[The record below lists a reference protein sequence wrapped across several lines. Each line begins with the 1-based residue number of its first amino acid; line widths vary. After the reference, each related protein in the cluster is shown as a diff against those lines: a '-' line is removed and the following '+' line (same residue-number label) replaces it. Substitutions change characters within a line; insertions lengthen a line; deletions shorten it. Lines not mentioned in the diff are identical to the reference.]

1 MKKYVL
7 ILALTL
13 YAAPTEAGEALITR
27 VRGSVLTIDAGAEG
41 GLIKGLS
48 VDIVR
53 PPGEAIIHPIT
64 GEDLGAPELVIG
76 RGEISKTSNRAAN
89 VQVEPGLLLSV
100 RPGDIARFTT
110 PQEEML
116 MDQER
121 SVVTQEKN
129 QETHQGFR
137 NEISRLTRS
146 IKSVQGRIGGLEQMM
161 KRVERVE
168 EGFRVQLRGINGD
181 MNVMK
186 EDIAD
191 LKEAVSLMGAVPIAG
206 LDEEGVQEPVDLS
219 SAESVGQIRQI
230 VQDVLDESQIG
241 MAPLESEELA
251 LPDETS
257 LDMASDE
264 DESEETTEEEPFYMQ
279 TWFFL
284 LFGVLGILL
293 VAAYFY
299 MRFMGGGDEDE
310 ELEEDDLIDDDDGD
324 DDDDDDDIDLDDLD
338 LDEEDDIVVEETS

>member
-13 YAAPTEAGEALITR
+13 YAVPTQAGEALITR
-27 VRGSVLTIDAGAEG
+27 VRGSVLTIDAGAEAG
-41 GLIKGLS
+41 IIKGLS
-48 VDIVR
+48 VNIVR
-53 PPGEAIIHPIT
+53 PPGEAVIHPIT
-64 GEDLGAPELVIG
+64 GENLGAPELVIG

-110 PQEEML
+110 PDEEML

-121 SVVTQEKN
+121 SVATQEKN
-129 QETHQGFR
+129 QEEHQGFR
-137 NEISRLTRS
+137 NDISRLTRS
-146 IKSVQGRIGGLEQMM
+146 IKSVQGRIGGLENMM

-168 EGFRVQLRGINGD
+168 EGFRVQLRGINSD

-186 EDIAD
+186 EDIVD

-206 LDEEGVQEPVDLS
+206 LDQEELQEPVDLS
-219 SAESVGQIRQI
+219 SEESVGQIRQI
-230 VQDVLDESQIG
+230 VQDVLGEAQVG
-241 MAPLESEELA
+241 MTPVGREELE

-257 LDMASDE
+257 LDMSYDG
-264 DESEETTEEEPFYMQ
+264 DESEEGAEEAPFYTQ

-284 LFGVLGILL
+284 LFGVIGIILI
-293 VAAYFY
+293 AAYFY
-299 MRFMGGGDEDE
+299 MRFMRGSDEGE
-310 ELEEDDLIDDDDGD
+310 EMEEEVDHDDDDE
-324 DDDDDDDIDLDDLD
+324 IDLDDLD

>member
-13 YAAPTEAGEALITR
+13 YAVPTEAGEALITR

-53 PPGEAIIHPIT
+53 PPGEAVIHPIT
-64 GEDLGAPELVIG
+64 GENLGAPELIIG

-89 VQVEPGLLLSV
+89 VQVGPGLLLSV
-100 RPGDIARFTT
+100 RPGDLARFTT
-110 PQEEML
+110 PEEEML

-121 SVVTQEKN
+121 SVATQEKN
-129 QETHQGFR
+129 QEEHQGFR
-137 NEISRLTRS
+137 NDISRLTRS
-146 IKSVQGRIGGLEQMM
+146 IKSVQGRIGGLENMM

-168 EGFRVQLRGINGD
+168 EGFRVQLRGINSD

-206 LDEEGVQEPVDLS
+206 LDGEEVQEPVDLS
-219 SAESVGQIRQI
+219 SEESVGQIRQI
-230 VQDVLDESQIG
+230 VQDVIGESQIG
-241 MAPLESEELA
+241 MAPLESEDLK
-251 LPDETS
+251 LPDEAS
-257 LDMASDE
+257 LDMSSDE
-264 DESEETTEEEPFYMQ
+264 NESEEGPEEEPFYTQ

-284 LFGVLGILL
+284 LFGAIGILL
-293 VAAYFY
+293 IAAYLY
-299 MRFMGGGDEDE
+299 MRFMRGNDEDKEVE
-310 ELEEDDLIDDDDGD
+310 EEVDHDDDDE
-324 DDDDDDDIDLDDLD
+324 IDLDDLD

>member
-13 YAAPTEAGEALITR
+13 YAVPTKAGEALITR
-27 VRGSVLTIDAGAEG
+27 VRGSVLTIDAGAEAG
-41 GLIKGLS
+41 IIKGLS
-48 VDIVR
+48 VNIVR
-53 PPGEAIIHPIT
+53 PPGEAVIHPIT
-64 GEDLGAPELVIG
+64 GENLGAPELVIG

-110 PQEEML
+110 PDEEML

-121 SVVTQEKN
+121 SVATQEKN
-129 QETHQGFR
+129 QEEHQGFR
-137 NEISRLTRS
+137 NDISRLTRS
-146 IKSVQGRIGGLEQMM
+146 IKSVQGRIGGLENMM

-168 EGFRVQLRGINGD
+168 EGFRVQLRGINSD

-186 EDIAD
+186 EDIVD

-206 LDEEGVQEPVDLS
+206 LDQEELQEPVDLS
-219 SAESVGQIRQI
+219 SEESVGQIRQI
-230 VQDVLDESQIG
+230 VQDVLGEAQVG
-241 MAPLESEELA
+241 MMPVGREELE

-257 LDMASDE
+257 LDMNSDG
-264 DESEETTEEEPFYMQ
+264 DENEEGAEEAPFYTQ

-284 LFGVLGILL
+284 LFGAIGIILI
-293 VAAYFY
+293 AAYFY
-299 MRFMGGGDEDE
+299 MRFMRGSDEGE
-310 ELEEDDLIDDDDGD
+310 EMEEEVDHDDDDE
-324 DDDDDDDIDLDDLD
+324 IDLDDLD

>member
-1 MKKYVL
+1 
-7 ILALTL
+7 
-13 YAAPTEAGEALITR
+13 
-27 VRGSVLTIDAGAEG
+27 
-41 GLIKGLS
+41 
-48 VDIVR
+48 
-53 PPGEAIIHPIT
+53 
-64 GEDLGAPELVIG
+64 
-76 RGEISKTSNRAAN
+76 
-89 VQVEPGLLLSV
+89 
-100 RPGDIARFTT
+100 
-110 PQEEML
+110 
-116 MDQER
+116 
-121 SVVTQEKN
+121 
-129 QETHQGFR
+129 
-137 NEISRLTRS
+137 LTRS

-168 EGFRVQLRGINGD
+168 EGFRVQLRGINSD

-219 SAESVGQIRQI
+219 SEESVGQIRQI

-241 MAPLESEELA
+241 MAPLESEDLA

-257 LDMASDE
+257 LDTASDG

-310 ELEEDDLIDDDDGD
+310 ELEEDDLIDDDD

>member
-7 ILALTL
+7 LLALTL
-13 YAAPTEAGEALITR
+13 YTVQTEAGEALITR

-41 GLIKGLS
+41 GLIEGLS

-64 GEDLGAPELVIG
+64 GENLGAPELVIG

-89 VQVEPGLLLSV
+89 IQVGPGLLLSV

-110 PQEEML
+110 PEEEML

-121 SVVTQEKN
+121 SVATEEKN
-129 QETHQGFR
+129 QEEHQGFR

-146 IKSVQGRIGGLEQMM
+146 IKSVQGRIGGLENMM

-168 EGFRVQLRGINGD
+168 EGFRVQLRGINSD

-206 LDEEGVQEPVDLS
+206 LDGEEVQEPVDLS
-219 SAESVGQIRQI
+219 SEESVGQIRQI
-230 VQDVLDESQIG
+230 VQDVIDESQIG
-241 MAPLESEELA
+241 MAPLESEDLE

-257 LDMASDE
+257 LNMNSDGN
-264 DESEETTEEEPFYMQ
+264 ESQEGAEEGAFYTQ

-284 LFGVLGILL
+284 LFGALGILL
-293 VAAYFY
+293 IAAYFY
-299 MRFMGGGDEDE
+299 LRFMRGSEEDE
-310 ELEEDDLIDDDDGD
+310 EIEEEAD
-324 DDDDDDDIDLDDLD
+324 DDDDDDDEIDLDDLD
-338 LDEEDDIVVEETS
+338 LDEEDDIVVKETS

>member
-13 YAAPTEAGEALITR
+13 YAVPTEAGEALITR
-27 VRGSVLTIDAGAEG
+27 VRGSVLTIDAGAEAG
-41 GLIKGLS
+41 IIKGLS
-48 VDIVR
+48 VNIVR
-53 PPGEAIIHPIT
+53 PPGEAVIHPIT
-64 GEDLGAPELVIG
+64 GENLGAPELVIG

-110 PQEEML
+110 PDEEML

-121 SVVTQEKN
+121 SVATQEKN
-129 QETHQGFR
+129 QEEHQGFR
-137 NEISRLTRS
+137 NDISRLTRS
-146 IKSVQGRIGGLEQMM
+146 IKSVQGRIGGLENMM

-168 EGFRVQLRGINGD
+168 EGFRVQLRGINSD

-186 EDIAD
+186 EDIVD

-206 LDEEGVQEPVDLS
+206 LDQEELQEPVDLS
-219 SAESVGQIRQI
+219 SEESVGQIRQI
-230 VQDVLDESQIG
+230 VQDVLGEAQAG
-241 MAPLESEELA
+241 MTPVGREELE

-257 LDMASDE
+257 LDMNSDG
-264 DESEETTEEEPFYMQ
+264 DESEERAEEAPFYTQ

-284 LFGVLGILL
+284 LFGAIGIILI
-293 VAAYFY
+293 AAYFY
-299 MRFMGGGDEDE
+299 MRFMRSGDEVE
-310 ELEEDDLIDDDDGD
+310 ELEEEVDHDDDDE
-324 DDDDDDDIDLDDLD
+324 IDLDDLD

>member
-13 YAAPTEAGEALITR
+13 YAIPTEAGEALITR
-27 VRGSVLTIDAGAEG
+27 VRGSVLTIDAGAEAG
-41 GLIKGLS
+41 IIKGLS

-53 PPGEAIIHPIT
+53 PPGEAVIHPIT
-64 GEDLGAPELVIG
+64 GENLGAPELVIG

-110 PQEEML
+110 PDEEML

-121 SVVTQEKN
+121 SVATQERN
-129 QETHQGFR
+129 QEEHQGFR
-137 NEISRLTRS
+137 NDISRLTRS
-146 IKSVQGRIGGLEQMM
+146 IKSVQGRIGGLENMM

-168 EGFRVQLRGINGD
+168 EGFRVQLRGINSD

-186 EDIAD
+186 EDISD

-206 LDEEGVQEPVDLS
+206 LDQEEELQESVDLS
-219 SAESVGQIRQI
+219 SEESVGQIRQI
-230 VQDVLDESQIG
+230 VQDVLDEAQVG
-241 MAPLESEELA
+241 MAPVGREELE

-257 LDMASDE
+257 LDMNSDE
-264 DESEETTEEEPFYMQ
+264 DESEEGTGEEPFYTQ

-284 LFGVLGILL
+284 LFGVIGILL
-293 VAAYFY
+293 IAAYFY
-299 MRFMGGGDEDE
+299 MRLTRGSDEDE
-310 ELEEDDLIDDDDGD
+310 EMEEEVDHDDDDE
-324 DDDDDDDIDLDDLD
+324 IDLDDLD

>member
-13 YAAPTEAGEALITR
+13 YAVPTEAGEALITR

-64 GEDLGAPELVIG
+64 GENLGAPELVIG

-146 IKSVQGRIGGLEQMM
+146 IKNVQGRIGGLEKMM

-168 EGFRVQLRGINGD
+168 EGFRVQLRGLNSD

-186 EDIAD
+186 EDIVD

-206 LDEEGVQEPVDLS
+206 LDEEGAQEPVDLS
-219 SAESVGQIRQI
+219 SEESVDQIRQI
-230 VQDVLDESQIG
+230 VQEVLDESQVE
-241 MAPLESEELA
+241 MAPLASDDLA
-251 LPDETS
+251 LPDETA
-257 LDMASDE
+257 LDAIADE
-264 DESEETTEEEPFYMQ
+264 ELEEEAEEDPFYMQ

-284 LFGVLGILL
+284 AFGVIGILL

-299 MRFMGGGDEDE
+299 MRLMAGDEEDE
-310 ELEEDDLIDDDDGD
+310 EDEAIEEDDLIDDDDD
-324 DDDDDDDIDLDDLD
+324 DDDDLDLDDLD
-338 LDEEDDIVVEETS
+338 LDEEDDIIVEETS

>member
-1 MKKYVL
+1 MKKYAD
-7 ILALTL
+7 IGFDALRRSNGGGRSAH
-13 YAAPTEAGEALITR
+13 YW

-64 GEDLGAPELVIG
+64 GENLGAPELVIG

-129 QETHQGFR
+129 QEAHQGFR

-168 EGFRVQLRGINGD
+168 EGFRVQLQGINSD

-241 MAPLESEELA
+241 MAPLESEDLA

-257 LDMASDE
+257 LDTASDGKRVKRPR
-264 DESEETTEEEPFYMQ
+264 TKNVIRRRG
-279 TWFFL
+279 FFSCSASWVFCSL
-284 LFGVLGILL
+284 QP
-293 VAAYFY
+293 
-299 MRFMGGGDEDE
+299 
-310 ELEEDDLIDDDDGD
+310 
-324 DDDDDDDIDLDDLD
+324 
-338 LDEEDDIVVEETS
+338 TSTCALWEAVTKTKS

>member
-7 ILALTL
+7 LLALTL
-13 YAAPTEAGEALITR
+13 YTVPTEAGEALITR

-41 GLIKGLS
+41 GLIEGLS

-64 GEDLGAPELVIG
+64 GENLGAPELVIG

-89 VQVEPGLLLSV
+89 IQVGPGLLLSV

-110 PQEEML
+110 PEEEML

-121 SVVTQEKN
+121 SVAKEEKN
-129 QETHQGFR
+129 QEEHQGFR
-137 NEISRLTRS
+137 NDISRLTRS
-146 IKSVQGRIGGLEQMM
+146 IKSVQGRIGGLENMM

-168 EGFRVQLRGINGD
+168 EGFRVQLRGINSD

-206 LDEEGVQEPVDLS
+206 LDGEEVQEPVDLS
-219 SAESVGQIRQI
+219 SEESVGQIRQI
-230 VQDVLDESQIG
+230 VQDVLGEAQVG
-241 MAPLESEELA
+241 MAPLGREELE

-257 LDMASDE
+257 FDMNSDGN
-264 DESEETTEEEPFYMQ
+264 ESEEGAEEGPFYAQ

-284 LFGVLGILL
+284 LFGAIGILL
-293 VAAYFY
+293 IAAYFY
-299 MRFMGGGDEDE
+299 MRFMRGSDEDK
-310 ELEEDDLIDDDDGD
+310 ELEEEVDHDDDDE
-324 DDDDDDDIDLDDLD
+324 IDLDDLD
-338 LDEEDDIVVEETS
+338 LDEEDDIVVKETS

>member
-7 ILALTL
+7 LLALTL
-13 YAAPTEAGEALITR
+13 YTVPTEAGEALITR

-41 GLIKGLS
+41 GLIEGLS

-64 GEDLGAPELVIG
+64 GENLGAPELVIG

-89 VQVEPGLLLSV
+89 IQVGPGLLLSV

-110 PQEEML
+110 PEEEML

-121 SVVTQEKN
+121 SVAKEEKN
-129 QETHQGFR
+129 QEEHQGFR
-137 NEISRLTRS
+137 NDISRLTRS
-146 IKSVQGRIGGLEQMM
+146 VKSVQGRIGGLENMM

-168 EGFRVQLRGINGD
+168 EGFRVQLRGINSD

-206 LDEEGVQEPVDLS
+206 LDGEEVQEPVDLS
-219 SAESVGQIRQI
+219 SEESVGQIRQI
-230 VQDVLDESQIG
+230 VQDVIDESQIG
-241 MAPLESEELA
+241 MAPLESEDLE

-257 LDMASDE
+257 LNMNSDGN
-264 DESEETTEEEPFYMQ
+264 ESQEGAFYTQ

-284 LFGVLGILL
+284 LFGALGILL
-293 VAAYFY
+293 IAAYFY
-299 MRFMGGGDEDE
+299 LRFMRGSEEDE
-310 ELEEDDLIDDDDGD
+310 EIEEEAD
-324 DDDDDDDIDLDDLD
+324 DDDDDDDEIDLDDLD
-338 LDEEDDIVVEETS
+338 LDEEDDIVVKETS

>member
-1 MKKYVL
+1 
-7 ILALTL
+7 
-13 YAAPTEAGEALITR
+13 
-27 VRGSVLTIDAGAEG
+27 
-41 GLIKGLS
+41 
-48 VDIVR
+48 
-53 PPGEAIIHPIT
+53 
-64 GEDLGAPELVIG
+64 
-76 RGEISKTSNRAAN
+76 
-89 VQVEPGLLLSV
+89 
-100 RPGDIARFTT
+100 
-110 PQEEML
+110 
-116 MDQER
+116 
-121 SVVTQEKN
+121 
-129 QETHQGFR
+129 
-137 NEISRLTRS
+137 
-146 IKSVQGRIGGLEQMM
+146 
-161 KRVERVE
+161 
-168 EGFRVQLRGINGD
+168 
-181 MNVMK
+181 MK

-241 MAPLESEELA
+241 MAPLESEDLA

-257 LDMASDE
+257 LDTASDGE
-264 DESEETTEEEPFYMQ
+264 ESEEATEEEPFYTQ

-299 MRFMGGGDEDE
+299 MRFMGSGDEDE
-310 ELEEDDLIDDDDGD
+310 ELEEDDLIDDDD